1 MMRLNKRELVI
12 FGIGFGILVF
22 FFGIGLG
29 FLLGPTTETHLLPKQ
44 VSSIFKYSGMGIT
57 VISMIVGG
65 FFVEKMEK
73 DIKAL
78 LLIFGIILL
87 LINILIMSIP
97 GT

>member
-1 MMRLNKRELVI
+1 MKLDKKKLVI

-22 FFGIGLG
+22 YFGIGLG
-29 FLLGPTTETHLLPKQ
+29 LLLGNTTDTYILPKQ
-44 VSSIFKYSGMGIT
+44 VSSLFKLSGMGII

-65 FFVEKMEK
+65 FFVEKMDK

-78 LLIFGIILL
+78 LLIFGVILL

-97 GT
+97 GL